1 MKQMSFKSDGRTR
14 HGKSALSRRSFVAMS
29 AAGAGSF
36 LLPHGATAQQ
46 RAPTEIPPIDNA
58 TIRPRP
64 IAIPEFMGDD
74 PKFGT
79 DVANIV
85 ASDLERSG
93 LFKIIDR
100 SAYIERFSD
109 LNQAPKYTDWRAIGA
124 EALIVGRAR
133 KLPDGRLAA
142 DFKLYDTVLGKPLDA
157 QGFAAAPAT
166 WRRLGHIIAD
176 RVYEKMTLEKGY
188 FDTQVVYVDET
199 GPKNKRLKRLT
210 IMDQDGFNARLL
222 TNGRDLVLTP
232 RFNPVAQEITF
243 LEYADGGAQTRV
255 FVMNLDTGQR
265 ELVGN
270 FPGKTFAPRFSPD
283 GQRLAMSIDEGG
295 KVSLIEV
302 DLRSRQMRR
311 LTQTEKIDTSPSYSP
326 DGRQIVF
333 ESDRE
338 GSQQLYIMSA
348 GGGQANRLSRGDGRY
363 STPVWS
369 PRGDYIAFTKQAGGS
384 FLIGVMKPDGTD
396 ERILTS
402 GYHNEGPTWAP
413 NGRVLMFFREGQ
425 GANGGP
431 KLFSVDITGYN
442 ERQVPTPS
450 FGSDPAWSPLRA

>member
-1 MKQMSFKSDGRTR
+1 MPSEITPPR
-14 HGKSALSRRSFVAMS
+14 LPVSRRSLLRIALAGGAS
-29 AAGAGSF
+29 LAAPGLSF
-36 LLPHGATAQQ
+36 AQQ
-46 RAPTEIPPIDNA
+46 RAPTDLGTLNEAN
-58 TIRPRP
+58 IRPRP
-64 IAIPEFMGDD
+64 IAIPEFLGDD
-74 PKFGT
+74 PKFGA
-79 DVANIV
+79 DVANIIN
-85 ASDLERSG
+85 ANLDRSG
-93 LFKIIDR
+93 LFKPIDR
-100 SAYIERFSD
+100 GAFIERFND
-109 LNQAPKYTDWRAIGA
+109 LNQPPRYADWRAIGA
-124 EALIVGRAR
+124 EALVVGRTR
-133 KLPDGRLAA
+133 RMPDGRVAA
-142 DFKLYDTVLGKPLDA
+142 DYKLYDTILGKPIDG
-157 QGFAAAPAT
+157 QGFAAAPQT

-210 IMDQDGFNARLL
+210 IMDQDGYNARLL
-222 TNGRDLVLTP
+222 SDGRDLVLTP
-232 RFNPVAQEITF
+232 RFSPVGPEITF
-243 LEYADGGAQTRV
+243 LQYVDGGQQTRV
-255 FVMNLDTGQR
+255 FVMNIDTGQR

-283 GQRLAMSIDEGG
+283 GQRLAMSIDEQGA
-295 KVSLIEV
+295 VSLIEV

-311 LTQTEKIDTSPSYSP
+311 LTQTQRIDTAPSYSP
-326 DGRQIVF
+326 DGRNIVF

-348 GGGQANRLSRGDGRY
+348 GGGEARRLSRGEGRY

-369 PRGDYIAFTKQAGGS
+369 PRGDYIAFTKQGGGA

-431 KLFSVDITGYN
+431 KLFSVDLTGYN
-442 ERQVPTPS
+442 ERQVPTPA
-450 FGSDPAWSPLRA
+450 FASDPAWSPLRA

>member
-1 MKQMSFKSDGRTR
+1 MPLKPMQPDAMPQ
-14 HGKSALSRRSFVAMS
+14 SAVSRRAMLS
-29 AAGAGSF
+29 AAVSGGAALMLG
-36 LLPHGATAQQ
+36 GGVGAQQ
-46 RAPTEIPPIDNA
+46 RAPTDIGTLSEAN
-58 TIRPRP
+58 IRPRP
-64 IAIPEFMGDD
+64 IAISEFIGDD
-74 PKFGT
+74 PKFGA
-79 DVANIV
+79 DVATIV
-85 ASDLERSG
+85 GADLERSG
-93 LFKIIDR
+93 LFKLIDR
-100 SAYIERFSD
+100 SAFIERFSD
-109 LNQAPKYTDWRAIGA
+109 LNQPPRYADWRAIGA
-124 EALIVGRAR
+124 EALVVGRTR
-133 KLPDGRLAA
+133 KLGDGRLAA

-157 QGFAAAPAT
+157 QGFAAAPQT

-188 FDTQVVYVDET
+188 FDTQIVFVDET

-295 KVSLIEV
+295 AVSLIEV

-311 LTQTEKIDTSPSYSP
+311 LTQTDRIDTSPSYSP

-338 GSQQLYIMSA
+338 GTQQLYIMSA
-348 GGGQANRLSRGDGRY
+348 SGGAANRLSRGDGRY

-384 FLIGVMKPDGTD
+384 FLIGVIKPDGSD

-425 GANGGP
+425 GATAGP
-431 KLFSVDITGYN
+431 KLFSVDLTGYN
-442 ERQVPTPS
+442 ERQVPTPA